1 MIALCMSIFSN
12 SSADCNLQNFIN
24 RMSPCW
30 KTSFVCFD
38 PIELMKLKYALLFD
52 NSMFSKQNLCVTL
65 LFIAC

>member
-24 RMSPCW
+24 RMSLLENFLCMLRP
-30 KTSFVCFD
+30 K
-38 PIELMKLKYALLFD
+38 ELMKLKYALLFD
-52 NSMFSKQNLCVTL
+52 NSMFSKQNLCVSL